1 MEFLTEE
8 LRHLEEMGLYRRPMV
23 IEGVEGPFVVIGG
36 KRYLSFSSNNYLGLA
51 GHPRIKEA
59 AQRAIETYGWGSGA
73 SRLVSGTTTLHE
85 ALESALGGF
94 KGQEAAIVFPTGYM
108 ANVGTICTLVSRG
121 DIVIGDRLNHASIVD
136 ACRQSGADFRVYPH
150 KDMGKLEGVL
160 KRSSLYRRRL
170 IVTDSVFS
178 VDGDLAP
185 LSEIVELAARYG
197 AVTMVDDAHG
207 TGVFGKGGRGALE
220 HLGLEGKV
228 DIQMGTLSKALGGM
242 GGFVA
247 GSRTLIE
254 YLRNKSRA
262 FIYTTAL
269 PPAACA
275 AAIEGLRL
283 LEEEPWRRETLWRN
297 VSYVEKGLRDLG
309 FNTRIESPII
319 PILLGEAGRA
329 LEVSRML
336 FERGLLVPAIR
347 PPTVPEGTSR
357 LRISLMTGHE
367 QGHLDKLLEAMGV
380 VKDSFC

>member
-1 MEFLTEE
+1 VEFLTEE
-8 LRHLEEMGLYRRPMV
+8 LHHLEEMGLYRRPLI

-51 GHPRIKEA
+51 GHPRIKEV

-85 ALESALGGF
+85 ALESALGVF

-108 ANVGTICTLVSRG
+108 ANVGTICALVSRG

-136 ACRQSGADFRVYPH
+136 ACRQSGANFRVYPH
-150 KDMGKLEGVL
+150 KDMDKLGGIL
-160 KRSSLYRRRL
+160 KRSSLYHRRL

-185 LSEIVELAARYG
+185 LTEIVELAKRYG
-197 AVTMVDDAHG
+197 AMTMVDDAHG
-207 TGVFGKGGRGALE
+207 TGVFGKRGRGALE

-228 DIQMGTLSKALGGM
+228 DIQMGTFSKALGGM

-275 AAIEGLRL
+275 AAMEGLRL
-283 LEEEPWRRETLWRN
+283 LEEEPWRRETLWQN
-297 VSYVEKGLRDLG
+297 VSYMEKGLRDLG
-309 FNTRIESPII
+309 LNIRIESPII
-319 PILLGEAGRA
+319 PILLGEVKRA

-336 FERGLLVPAIR
+336 FEKGLLVPAIR

-357 LRISLMTGHE
+357 LRISLMAGHE
-367 QGHLDKLLEAMGV
+367 QGHLDRLLEALRE
-380 VKDSFC
+380 VKSSFF